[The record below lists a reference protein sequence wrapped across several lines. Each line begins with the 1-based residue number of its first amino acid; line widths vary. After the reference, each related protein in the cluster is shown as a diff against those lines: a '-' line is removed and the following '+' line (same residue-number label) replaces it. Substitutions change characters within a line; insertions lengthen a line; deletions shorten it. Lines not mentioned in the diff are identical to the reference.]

1 MLPFDHI
8 RSLKTATSRMS
19 VNTSRRLT
27 LLRCPFMT
35 FYKNTVQTGFADS
48 VLAHRTVIELWHIPC
63 ERPYLVSSFT
73 TTAKVEIKIRR

>member
-1 MLPFDHI
+1 
-8 RSLKTATSRMS
+8 MS

-48 VLAHRTVIELWHIPC
+48 VLAHGAVIELWHIPC
-63 ERPYLVSSFT
+63 ERPHVVSGHT
-73 TTAKVEIKIRR
+73 TTAKVEIKSGVDEHRMRICKQNLKTN